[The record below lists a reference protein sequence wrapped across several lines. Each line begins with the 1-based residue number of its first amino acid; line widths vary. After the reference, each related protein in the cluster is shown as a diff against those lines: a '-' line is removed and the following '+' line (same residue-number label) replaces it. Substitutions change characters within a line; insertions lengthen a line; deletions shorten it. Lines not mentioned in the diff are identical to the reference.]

1 VWIGTADGT
10 AISDDGGNTWS
21 ILHADKPVPKETR
34 AYAYPN
40 PFAPNLDG
48 QVRIRYKLSADA
60 SVTIRILDFSM
71 NVVATPVKAAPRRS
85 DREEEDVWNGKT
97 DFGGK
102 VANGVY
108 FYSIE
113 ANGQEPI
120 YGKIMVL
127 N

>member
-1 VWIGTADGT
+1 MQILRANKSVATA
-10 AISDDGGNTWS
+10 
-21 ILHADKPVPKETR
+21 ETR
-34 AYAYPN
+34 TYAYPN
-40 PFAPNLDG
+40 PFAPSLDG
-48 QVRIRYKLSADA
+48 QVRIRYKLSRDA
-60 SVTIRILDFSM
+60 TVTIRILDFSM
-71 NVVATPVKAAPRRS
+71 NLVATPVNAQPRRS

-97 DFGGK
+97 NFGGK

-113 ANGQEPI
+113 AKGQEPI